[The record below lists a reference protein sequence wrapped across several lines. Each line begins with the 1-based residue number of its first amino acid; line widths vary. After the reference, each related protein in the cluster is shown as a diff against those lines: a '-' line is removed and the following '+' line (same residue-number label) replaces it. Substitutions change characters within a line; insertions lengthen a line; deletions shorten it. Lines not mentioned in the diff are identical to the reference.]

1 MIKRA
6 FHLSESDVKRSA
18 EKLKSGGWKK
28 SKGPVKEIPNLDKII
43 VDNNPPPDASNAIG
57 YVTSGSD
64 DIHIVLP
71 NLNKAVNKRFEQ
83 LKSHPNSRFKDVDI
97 SSLSY
102 SQIENAKDDI
112 KEEILDNIY
121 EILAELFVHEA
132 THLSGGETL
141 KSESEAQAGGRSAVE
156 KYRAANV
163 IVELK
168 KLAHQLDELGETSF
182 VKDVFLIE
190 SMLPKEDVQPELPKK
205 MAKKDLSLLQKDL
218 EKLFTK

>member
-6 FHLSESDVKRSA
+6 FQLSESDVKRSA
-18 EKLKSGGWKK
+18 EKLKSGGWEK

>member
-6 FHLSESDVKRSA
+6 FQLSESDVKRSA

-28 SKGPVKEIPNLDKII
+28 SKGPVKEIPSLDKII
-43 VDNNPPPDASNAIG
+43 IDNNAPSDASDAIG

-71 NLNKAVNKRFEQ
+71 NLNKAVNERFDK
-83 LKSHPNSRFKDVDI
+83 LKSQTNSKFKDVDI

-102 SQIENAKDDI
+102 NQIENAKDDI

-156 KYRAANV
+156 KYRAASV
-163 IVELK
+163 ITELK
-168 KLAHQLDELGETSF
+168 KLAYQLDELGETSF
-182 VKDVFLIE
+182 VKDVYRIA
-190 SMLPKEDVQPELPKK
+190 SMAPKEEAEKELPKK
-205 MAKKDLSLLQKDL
+205 IAKRDLDILQKDL